1 MVERLRLLVAMGQLL
16 QLQLKIRSPQT
27 LPIGQFP
34 TALMDGHVITPQGL
48 LFNGENLATLT
59 MLQQMFIFQEAS
71 AIQATKS
78 T

>member
-1 MVERLRLLVAMGQLL
+1 M
-16 QLQLKIRSPQT
+16 
-27 LPIGQFP
+27 
-34 TALMDGHVITPQGL
+34 ITPQGL